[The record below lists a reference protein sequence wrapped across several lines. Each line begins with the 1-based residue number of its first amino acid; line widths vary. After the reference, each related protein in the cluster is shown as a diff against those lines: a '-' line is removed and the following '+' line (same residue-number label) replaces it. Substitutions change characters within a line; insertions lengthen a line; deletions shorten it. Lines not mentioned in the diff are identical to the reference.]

1 MNVHAHSYI
10 LNHVLG
16 NSASMQGIM
25 ITMHVYTSKQCMFTI
40 LRLWI
45 ILKPLLW
52 YFNHW
57 HKSTHPFARLHRV
70 NYACILN
77 NKEIDKIYEQELKH
91 AACIAIVHDLYQT
104 TLCMY
109 IHYYYGHVHF
119 IVCSYT
125 GIPFLLCTTMCAHL
139 LTENIIIIDNYYS
152 LYIISL
158 YMMR

>member
-1 MNVHAHSYI
+1 MGMTPCSRYFIIYIEFVISKTSHVYVYSQLCVIFTFCMNVHAHSYI

-91 AACIAIVHDLYQT
+91 AACIASAWFTSNHITYVY
-104 TLCMY
+104 TL
-109 IHYYYGHVHF
+109 
-119 IVCSYT
+119 
-125 GIPFLLCTTMCAHL
+125 PCALHS
-139 LTENIIIIDNYYS
+139 T
-152 LYIISL
+152 
-158 YMMR
+158 